1 MINAQRFTFSR
12 VAIYAT
18 LILAAAVYLVPLG
31 YRHKSQLVG
40 QALTN

>member
-18 LILAAAVYLVPLG
+18 LILAAAVYLVPLVVM
-31 YRHKSQLVG
+31 L
-40 QALTN
+40 LTSF